1 MFSEKRKYFSDTVLP
16 LQGRMYAAAL
26 AITGSADDA
35 ADAVQTTM
43 MRVWEGIAQ
52 GSRPANPAAY
62 CIASVRNAS
71 LTIIARRRT
80 GIAIDGNDGIDP
92 PSDAAADSRAEL
104 SDARRLMGSLPER
117 ERKAVEMNAFAGCS
131 ADEIAEALDV
141 TAANA
146 RQILSR
152 AHERTVPCSG
162 SKRESGLCSGSP
174 TGESGLRR
182 RTHTRGTARR
192 RRDFTRRDGSHAQC
206 LRHPRQDRRTAATHR
221 RDNTRRRR
229 NHTHRNRTRGGR
241 HVAD

>member
-52 GSRPANPAAY
+52 GNRPANPAAY

-92 PSDAAADSRAEL
+92 PSDDAADSRAEL

-152 AHERTVPCSG
+152 ARRH
-162 SKRESGLCSGSP
+162 
-174 TGESGLRR
+174 LRSL
-182 RTHTRGTARR
+182 
-192 RRDFTRRDGSHAQC
+192 FK
-206 LRHPRQDRRTAATHR
+206 
-221 RDNTRRRR
+221 
-229 NHTHRNRTRGGR
+229 
-241 HVAD
+241 